1 MTAEINQ
8 LKSPTNPFAPSS
20 GEAPSASEA
29 DALRRDLA
37 AQTKRVEELER
48 ANEDLKAFCQSVAH
62 ELGGPLHSVTLLAKM
77 LADRHGSELRPEAA
91 HLLSCIS
98 RASIDLKQV
107 LQDLLAFSRVTNQSI
122 TRERIETTQL
132 VHQLVR
138 HLEIEFEAER
148 IEFHVGPLPVCW
160 ASPGLV
166 RQVFINL
173 LRNAIKF
180 SRGRALIR
188 VEISARI
195 AGNETIFCVRDNGVG
210 FDPRLRERLF
220 QPFVRLHDR
229 DRYQGSGLG
238 LSIVK
243 RIVERHQGRVW
254 AESAPGEGA
263 SFFFSLPES

>member
-1 MTAEINQ
+1 MTAQFNP
-8 LKSPTNPFAPSS
+8 LKSPTNSCAPSS
-20 GEAPSASEA
+20 REEQSASEP

-48 ANEDLKAFCQSVAH
+48 VNDDLKAFCQSVAH
-62 ELGGPLHSVTLLAKM
+62 ELGGPLHSVALLTKM
-77 LADRHGSELRPEAA
+77 LTDKHGSELRPEAA
-91 HLLSCIS
+91 RLLSCVS
-98 RASIDLKQV
+98 RASTEVEQV

-122 TRERIETTQL
+122 TRDRIETTHL

-138 HLEIEFEAER
+138 HLEVEFEAEH
-148 IEFHVGPLPVCW
+148 IEFCLSPLPVCW

-188 VEISARI
+188 IEVSARM
-195 AGNETIFCVRDNGVG
+195 AVNETIFYVRDNGVG

-220 QPFVRLHDR
+220 QPFARLHDR
-229 DRYQGSGLG
+229 DLYQGSGLG

-243 RIVERHQGRVW
+243 RIVERHHGRVW
-254 AESAPGEGA
+254 AESTPGEGA
-263 SFFFSLPES
+263 TFFFSLPDS